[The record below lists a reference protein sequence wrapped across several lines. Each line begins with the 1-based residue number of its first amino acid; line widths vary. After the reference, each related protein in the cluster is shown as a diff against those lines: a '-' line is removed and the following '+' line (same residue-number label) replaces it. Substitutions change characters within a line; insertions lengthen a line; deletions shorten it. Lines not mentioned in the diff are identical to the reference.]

1 MCLQKADRVT
11 AHEFTGLTEV
21 PREVELV
28 SIEADHELFE
38 SLVLRL
44 QKATRVS
51 VLLLRQIDATLLHI
65 R

>member
-1 MCLQKADRVT
+1 MRLQKADRVT
-11 AHEFTGLTEV
+11 ALEFTSLTEM
-21 PREVELV
+21 PREIELA

-44 QKATRVS
+44 QKAARVS
-51 VLLLRQIDATLLHI
+51 VLLLHQIDAALLDI